1 MYWISERAVNSY
13 ESVYDVKKLCSLIW
27 KWGCFSAVF
36 VDSNVFVFGGLN
48 YSDKTMKYCEK
59 LDILDSEWKWVEISP
74 MIESWKNSTACVA
87 SKEVVY
93 IFGGGNDFTSAS
105 NTVE

>member
-1 MYWISERAVNSY
+1 M
-13 ESVYDVKKLCSLIW
+13 KKICSLVR

-59 LDILDSEWKWVEISP
+59 LDILDSEWKWVEITP
-74 MIESWKNSTACVA
+74 MNECWKNSTACVA
-87 SKEVVY
+87 NKETVY
-93 IFGGGNDFTSAS
+93 LFGGGNEFC
-105 NTVE
+105 